1 MVPPNL
7 LSLNPH
13 LSHMKN
19 LGFNSPYA
27 LVGMFFAVVALTL
40 STFYDFGLSS
50 ANDGPLTIYDA
61 SNVLGARPAS
71 DLDLTGLEFAPEYS
85 DFKEFLN
92 RRNRADVPNFRDAGD
107 DAFYSGSDTPCF
119 RVEIDPNVAGH
130 DQDYRLDMF
139 GGTHI
144 ETTDLF
150 RSGLE
155 DALAESFKEEAWAR
169 DRKCFNGSFVVS
181 FDVDDSGSL
190 GSHMLVHHLK
200 GSSGTAGLAVLDVLR
215 SMDVDGHRWHDG
227 SISGGE
233 VRVPVSFRLE

>member
-1 MVPPNL
+1 
-7 LSLNPH
+7 
-13 LSHMKN
+13 MKN

-27 LVGMFFAVVALTL
+27 VVGMFFAVLAFGL
-40 STFYDFGLSS
+40 STFYDFSVSS
-50 ANDGPLTIYDA
+50 ADTAPVTIYDA
-61 SNVLGARPAS
+61 SDVNGARA
-71 DLDLTGLEFAPEYS
+71 LRGIEFSEHQFDPE
-85 DFKEFLN
+85 FKEFKEFMDD
-92 RRNRADVPNFRDAGD
+92 RNRADVPNFRDAGD
-107 DAFYSGSDTPCF
+107 EGFYSGSDTPCF

-155 DALAESFKEEAWAR
+155 DALAESFKDEAWAR

-181 FDVDDSGSL
+181 FDVDGSGRL
-190 GSHMLVHHLK
+190 GSNMLVHHLK

-227 SISGGE
+227 SLAGGE